1 MGRRTNGYKLELG
14 IERITPLMATEM
26 LLANTINRSIRP
38 RRVSQYARDMKA
50 GNWVPVGE
58 PIAISDKGDLLNGQH
73 RLHAVIEADVD
84 VDIPV
89 ARGVPAQL
97 QDSMDRGLKRTFGD
111 VLKLHYDEVNVTMLA
126 AAVKQ
131 VHQYRATGIMGRTGG
146 HHPATSAT
154 NAELVSTY
162 EAERNLRESVTV
174 VHRVRNGGQWFAP
187 GLLMSLH
194 YLFSEAD
201 PAEADPFFEAF
212 ATGEDQ
218 RRGSAILALRKL
230 GTRRPMDFTSQA
242 QAAIIIKA
250 FNFWRAG
257 RAINTGNLR
266 WRAGG
271 SSPEQFPKI
280 LSPDEIADGQV
291 EVGIEEVEEPVA
303 V

>member
-1 MGRRTNGYKLELG
+1 MSRRNGYKLELG

-26 LLANTINRSIRP
+26 LLANTINRTIRP

-73 RLHAVIEADVD
+73 RLHAVIEADVT

-89 ARGVPAQL
+89 ARGVPAHL
-97 QDSMDRGLKRTFGD
+97 QDSMDRGLKRTFSD

-131 VHQYRATGIMGRTGG
+131 VHQYRATGILGRTGG

-154 NAELVSTY
+154 TAELIKTY
-162 EAERNLRESVTV
+162 EAEPNLGRSHGMVT
-174 VHRVRNGGQWFAP
+174 RVRHEQWFAP
-187 GLLMSLH
+187 GLLMALH
-194 YLFSEAD
+194 YIFSEVD
-201 PAEADPFFEAF
+201 PDEADAFFQAF

-218 RRGSAILALRKL
+218 KRGSAILALRKL
-230 GTRRPMDFTSQA
+230 GTRRPMDFSSQA

-250 FNFWRAG
+250 FNYWRAG
-257 RAINTGNLR
+257 RTINTGNLR

-280 LSPDEIADGQV
+280 LTPDEIANGQT
-291 EVGIEEVEEPVA
+291 EVGIEELEEAVA
-303 V
+303 